1 MDIHARR
8 KCDDGARVD
17 GFCDVSREFHDILVR
32 LSSVEEH
39 EWKLGRILLR
49 GEKKWLFLYFFGG
62 EMRYISPTAASRVLC
77 VRVLLYSFL
86 NCKFISYITIYV
98 L

>member
-1 MDIHARR
+1 METGTHSSS
-8 KCDDGARVD
+8 G
-17 GFCDVSREFHDILVR
+17 REEMAL
-32 LSSVEEH
+32 L
-39 EWKLGRILLR
+39 LLR
-49 GEKKWLFLYFFGG
+49 GRDEIYFSH
-62 EMRYISPTAASRVLC
+62 RRLALLC

>member
-8 KCDDGARVD
+8 KCDNGARVD

-49 GEKKWLFLYFFGG
+49 GEKKWLFYFFGG
-62 EMRYISPTAASRVLC
+62 EMRYISPTAASC